1 MAKKITGNTA
11 SGQALPEI
19 RPGDK
24 WQDKSGGEVLITGYQ
39 FNRVNYIRDGYT
51 HPCIS
56 SVDRFRR
63 DFSRVEVQ
71 SFTGW
76 RELNKPLE
84 KVRKLR
90 SQINA
95 SREVAK

>member
-1 MAKKITGNTA
+1 MAKKMTGTTA

-24 WQDKSGGEVLITGYQ
+24 WRDKSGCVVLITGYQ
-39 FNRVNYIRDGYT
+39 FNRVNYVRDGYI

-63 DFSRVEVQ
+63 DFSRMEVQ
-71 SFTGW
+71 GFTEW
-76 RELNKPLE
+76 RELNNPLD
-84 KVRKLR
+84 KMQKLR
-90 SQINA
+90 AQISA
-95 SREVAK
+95 SRGQG

>member
-1 MAKKITGNTA
+1 MAKQITGNTA

-24 WQDKSGGEVLITGYQ
+24 WHDKSGGMVLITGYQ

-63 DFSRVEVQ
+63 DFSSMEGR
-71 SFTGW
+71 SFSEW
-76 RELNKPLE
+76 RELNTPLE
-84 KVRKLR
+84 KAQKLR

>member
-11 SGQALPEI
+11 SGQALSEI

-24 WQDKSGGEVLITGYQ
+24 WQDKSGGVVLITGYQ
-39 FNRVNYIRDGYT
+39 FNRVNYVRDGYI

-63 DFSRVEVQ
+63 DFSRMEVQ
-71 SFTGW
+71 GFTEW
-76 RELNKPLE
+76 RELNNPLD
-84 KVRKLR
+84 KMQKLR
-90 SQINA
+90 AQISA
-95 SREVAK
+95 SRGQE